1 MAGLIPQSFIDDLI
15 SRVDI
20 VEVID
25 KRVKLRKTGKNYS
38 ACCPFHQEKTPSF
51 SVEPDKQFYY
61 CFGCGAAGNAL
72 GFVMNFDQ
80 KEFPEAVESLAQDY
94 GLTVPRE
101 EKSGQSQQRRQE
113 HEDLLSA
120 LEQASLYYQQEL
132 RQHKGR
138 ERAVN
143 YLKGRGLTG
152 QVAKKFGIGF
162 APPGWENLLQHLEH
176 YKISRTVQEK
186 AGLIIPRE
194 AERRQSDSDSHYD
207 RFRDR
212 IMFPIRDS
220 RGRVIAFGGRVLG
233 DDKPKYLNSPETPVF
248 HKGSEL
254 YGLWEARKA
263 KQKPDCFLIVE
274 GYMDVVALA
283 QHGIDFAVATLGTAT
298 SATHLT
304 RLFRLVKDVVFC
316 FDGDNAGRT
325 AASRALH
332 AALPL
337 MEDGRQVRFLFL
349 PEGEDPDTLVRKEG
363 ADAFRQRLA
372 RALPLSDVFFDQLR
386 EDSDLS
392 SMDGKARLFSQA
404 IPLIKLMPRGLFQ
417 QLMLDQLA
425 SFAGT
430 RRETIDQ
437 LLQQTPAAAPV
448 PSAPEPSS
456 GDFSSSEPPAWIDA
470 AAEQG
475 PFVRQRTDAKQR
487 ATNTHVAR
495 MKKSASLLAVEL
507 LLHQPALAAR
517 APAEL
522 DFLKLLA
529 DEDTDLLLELLE
541 VARTD
546 PDIGTYA
553 LLGHCYGTPAGKR
566 LTQLLKN
573 ERITPEAGRA
583 DEFSFVMSQLQQE
596 AEKQQKRRLLLEQL
610 KPRVRST
617 KKETDA

>member
-1 MAGLIPQSFIDDLI
+1 MAGLIPQSFIDDLL

-51 SVEPDKQFYY
+51 SVEPEKQFYY

-80 KEFPEAVESLAQDY
+80 KEFPQAVESLAQDY

-101 EKSGQSQQRRQE
+101 EKSAQNQQRRQE
-113 HEDLLSA
+113 HDDLLSA
-120 LEQASLYYQQEL
+120 LQQASQYYQQQL
-132 RQHKGR
+132 RQHSGR

-152 QVAKKFGIGF
+152 QIAKKFGIGF
-162 APPGWENLLQHLEH
+162 APPGWENLLQHLEY
-176 YKISRTVQEK
+176 YKISRVVMEK

-194 AERRQSDSDSHYD
+194 AARRQNDNDSHYD

-254 YGLWEARKA
+254 YGLWEARQSKI
-263 KQKPDCFLIVE
+263 KQDCFLIVE

-363 ADAFRQRLA
+363 ADAFRQRLS
-372 RALPLSDVFFDQLR
+372 RAQPLSEVFFDQLKD
-386 EDSDLS
+386 DSDLN

-437 LLQQTPAAAPV
+437 LLQQTPAAAP
-448 PSAPEPSS
+448 APAEPAP
-456 GDFSSSEPPAWIDA
+456 EPPAWLDSP
-470 AAEQG
+470 AEQG
-475 PFVRQRTDAKQR
+475 PVVRQRTDANQR
-487 ATNTHVAR
+487 DAGNSDNKVAR

-507 LLHQPALAAR
+507 LLHQPALATQ

-522 DFLKLLA
+522 GFLKELA

-553 LLGHCYGTPAGKR
+553 LLGHCYGTAAGKR

-583 DEFSFVMSQLQQE
+583 DEFGFVMGQLQQE
-596 AEKQQKRRLLLEQL
+596 AEKQQKRRQLLETL

-617 KKETDA
+617 KHETDA

>member
-1 MAGLIPQSFIDDLI
+1 MAGLIPQSFIDDLL
-15 SRVDI
+15 SRADI

-25 KRVKLRKTGKNYS
+25 KRVKLKKTGKNYS

-72 GFVMNFDQ
+72 GFVMNYDQ
-80 KEFPEAVESLAQDY
+80 TEFPEAVASLAADY

-101 EKSGQSQQRRQE
+101 EKSPQSQKKRQE
-113 HEDLLSA
+113 HEELLSA
-120 LEQASLYYQQEL
+120 LEQASLFYQQQL
-132 RQHKGR
+132 RQHPAR
-138 ERAVN
+138 DNAVS

-152 QVAKKFGIGF
+152 QIAKRFGIGF
-162 APPGWENLLQHLEH
+162 APPGWANLLIHLQQ
-176 YKISRTVQEK
+176 YKISKTVMEQ
-186 AGLIIPRE
+186 AGLVIAKE
-194 AERRQSDSDSHYD
+194 SDRRHNDDDTHYD

-233 DDKPKYLNSPETPVF
+233 DEKPKYLNSPETPVF

-254 YGLWEARKA
+254 YGLWEARKSR
-263 KQKPDCFLIVE
+263 QKIESFLIVE

-304 RLFRLVKDVVFC
+304 RLFRLVKNVVFS
-316 FDGDNAGRT
+316 FDGDNAGR
-325 AASRALH
+325 AAAARALN

-363 ADAFRQRLA
+363 AEAFRARLA
-372 RALPLSDVFFDQLR
+372 NAKPLSDVFFDQLG
-386 EDSDLS
+386 DAQDFA

-404 IPLIKLMPRGLFQ
+404 IPLIKQMPRGLFQ
-417 QLMLDQLA
+417 QLMLDKLA
-425 SFAGT
+425 TLAGT

-437 LLQQTPAAAPV
+437 LLQEAPAPAVAAAQPFDEPPPWLEDAPDSHTHTPAVRPKRDFRSPEPAPV
-448 PSAPEPSS
+448 
-456 GDFSSSEPPAWIDA
+456 
-470 AAEQG
+470 
-475 PFVRQRTDAKQR
+475 T
-487 ATNTHVAR
+487 AR
-495 MKKSASLLAVEL
+495 MKKSAGLLAVEL
-507 LLHQPALAAR
+507 LLHQPALAQKADG
-517 APAEL
+517 EL
-522 DFLKLLA
+522 SSLA
-529 DEDTDLLLELLE
+529 ILGDEDTNLLLELLE
-541 VARTD
+541 VARDD
-546 PDIGTYA
+546 PDISTYA

-583 DEFSFVMSQLQQE
+583 EEFSFVLGQLLQE
-596 AEKQQKRRLLLEQL
+596 AQKQQKRKQLLEQL
-610 KPRVRST
+610 KPRVRSVKNDT
-617 KKETDA
+617 LDS

>member
-1 MAGLIPQSFIDDLI
+1 MAGLIPQSFIDDLL
-15 SRVDI
+15 SRADI

-25 KRVKLRKTGKNYS
+25 KRVKLKKTGKNYS

-72 GFVMNFDQ
+72 GFVMNYDQ
-80 KEFPEAVESLAQDY
+80 TEFPEAVASLAADY

-101 EKSGQSQQRRQE
+101 EKSPQSQKKRQE
-113 HEDLLSA
+113 HEELLSA
-120 LEQASLYYQQEL
+120 LEQASLFFQQQL
-132 RQHKGR
+132 RQHPAR
-138 ERAVN
+138 DNAVS

-152 QVAKKFGIGF
+152 QIAKRFGIGF
-162 APPGWENLLQHLEH
+162 APPGWANLLNHLQQ
-176 YKISRTVQEK
+176 YKVSKTVMEQ
-186 AGLIIPRE
+186 AGLVIPKE
-194 AERRQSDSDSHYD
+194 SDRRHHDDDTHYD

-233 DDKPKYLNSPETPVF
+233 DEKPKYLNSPETPVF

-254 YGLWEARKA
+254 YGLWEARKSR
-263 KQKPDCFLIVE
+263 QKIESFLIVE
-274 GYMDVVALA
+274 GYMDVVALT

-304 RLFRLVKDVVFC
+304 RLFRLVKNVVFS
-316 FDGDNAGRT
+316 FDGDNAGR
-325 AASRALH
+325 AAAARALN

-363 ADAFRQRLA
+363 AEAFRARLA
-372 RALPLSDVFFDQLR
+372 NAKPLSDVFFDQLG
-386 EDSDLS
+386 DAQDFA

-404 IPLIKLMPRGLFQ
+404 IPLIKQMPRGLFQ
-417 QLMLDQLA
+417 QLMLDKLA
-425 SFAGT
+425 ILAGT

-437 LLQQTPAAAPV
+437 LLQEAPAPAPV
-448 PSAPEPSS
+448 VTQLDDEPPPWLEEANGTHHPAPAVRPKRDFRNPEP
-456 GDFSSSEPPAWIDA
+456 PPIA
-470 AAEQG
+470 
-475 PFVRQRTDAKQR
+475 
-487 ATNTHVAR
+487 AR
-495 MKKSASLLAVEL
+495 MKKSAGLLAVEL
-507 LLHQPALAAR
+507 LLHQPSLAQKAPDGLAA
-517 APAEL
+517 L
-522 DFLKLLA
+522 TILG
-529 DEDTDLLLELLE
+529 DEDTNLLLELLE
-541 VARTD
+541 VARDD
-546 PDIGTYA
+546 PDISTYA

-583 DEFSFVMSQLQQE
+583 EEFSFVLGQLLQE
-596 AEKQQKRRLLLEQL
+596 AQKQQKRKQLLEQL
-610 KPRVRST
+610 KPRVRSVKNDT
-617 KKETDA
+617 LDS

>member
-1 MAGLIPQSFIDDLI
+1 MAGLIPQSFIDDLLN
-15 SRVDI
+15 RADI

-25 KRVKLRKTGKNYS
+25 KRVKLKKTGKNYS

-72 GFVMNFDQ
+72 GFVMNYDQ
-80 KEFPEAVESLAQDY
+80 TEFPDAVASLAADY

-101 EKSGQSQQRRQE
+101 EKSTHSQKKRQE
-113 HEDLLSA
+113 HEELLSA
-120 LEQASLYYQQEL
+120 LEQASLFYQQQL
-132 RQHKGR
+132 RVHPAR
-138 ERAVN
+138 DSAVN

-152 QVAKKFGIGF
+152 QIAKRFGIGF
-162 APPGWENLLQHLEH
+162 SPPGWSNLLTHLQQ
-176 YKISRTVQEK
+176 YKISKTVQEQ
-186 AGLIIPRE
+186 AGLVIPKESNR
-194 AERRQSDSDSHYD
+194 SHHDDDTHYD

-233 DDKPKYLNSPETPVF
+233 DEKPKYLNSPETPVF

-254 YGLWEARKA
+254 YGLWEARKSR
-263 KQKPDCFLIVE
+263 QKIDSFLIVE

-304 RLFRLVKDVVFC
+304 RLFRLVKNVVFS
-316 FDGDNAGRT
+316 FDGDNAGR
-325 AASRALH
+325 AAAARALT

-363 ADAFRQRLA
+363 ADAFRVRLVNA
-372 RALPLSDVFFDQLR
+372 KPLSDVFFDQLGDAR
-386 EDSDLS
+386 DFAT
-392 SMDGKARLFSQA
+392 MDGKARLFSQA

-417 QLMLDQLA
+417 QLMLDKLA
-425 SFAGT
+425 TLAGT
-430 RRETIDQ
+430 RRATIDQ
-437 LLQQTPAAAPV
+437 LLQEAPAPAPVVTQPDDEPPPWLEEANGAHHPAPAARPKRDFRN
-448 PSAPEPSS
+448 PEP
-456 GDFSSSEPPAWIDA
+456 AQIA
-470 AAEQG
+470 
-475 PFVRQRTDAKQR
+475 
-487 ATNTHVAR
+487 AR
-495 MKKSASLLAVEL
+495 MKKSAGLLAVEL
-507 LLHQPALAAR
+507 LLHQPSLAQKAPDGLAA
-517 APAEL
+517 L
-522 DFLKLLA
+522 TILG
-529 DEDTDLLLELLE
+529 DEDTNLLLELLE
-541 VARTD
+541 VARDD
-546 PDIGTYA
+546 PDTSTYA

-583 DEFSFVMSQLQQE
+583 EEFSFVLGQLLQE
-596 AEKQQKRRLLLEQL
+596 AQKQQKRKQLLEQL
-610 KPRVRST
+610 KPRVRSAKNDT
-617 KKETDA
+617 PDS

>member
-1 MAGLIPQSFIDDLI
+1 MAGLIPQSFIDDLL
-15 SRVDI
+15 SRADI

-51 SVEPDKQFYY
+51 SVEPEKQFYY

-80 KEFPEAVESLAQDY
+80 KEFPQAVESLAQDY

-101 EKSGQSQQRRQE
+101 EKPGRNQQHRQE
-113 HEDLLSA
+113 YDDLLSA
-120 LEQASLYYQQEL
+120 LEQASLYFQQEL
-132 RQHKGR
+132 RQHTGR
-138 ERAVN
+138 QRAVK
-143 YLKGRGLTG
+143 YLQGRGLTG
-152 QVAKKFGIGF
+152 QIAKKFGLGF

-176 YKISRTVQEK
+176 YKISRATMEK
-186 AGLIIPRE
+186 AGLIIARE
-194 AERRQSDSDSHYD
+194 AARRQNDHDSHYD

-248 HKGSEL
+248 HKSSEL

-263 KQKPDCFLIVE
+263 RQKPDSFLIVE

-283 QHGIDFAVATLGTAT
+283 QHGIEFAVATLGTAT
-298 SATHLT
+298 SASHLT
-304 RLFRLVKDVVFC
+304 RLFRLVKSVVFC
-316 FDGDNAGRT
+316 FDGDQAGRT

-349 PEGEDPDTLVRKEG
+349 PEGEDPDSLVRKEG

-372 RALPLSDVFFDQLR
+372 QAQPLSEVFFDQLR
-386 EDSDLS
+386 DDIDVNSL
-392 SMDGKARLFSQA
+392 DGKARLFSQA

-417 QLMLDQLA
+417 QLMLDQMA
-425 SFAGT
+425 DMAGT

-437 LLQQTPAAAPV
+437 LLQQTPAARTIPAEQP
-448 PSAPEPSS
+448 PEPPPWLDSPADDEVTRRPHIESRQHDASS
-456 GDFSSSEPPAWIDA
+456 QPS
-470 AAEQG
+470 
-475 PFVRQRTDAKQR
+475 
-487 ATNTHVAR
+487 R
-495 MKKSASLLAVEL
+495 MTKSAALLAVEL
-507 LLHQPALAAR
+507 LLHQPALASH
-517 APAEL
+517 APAQPE
-522 DFLKLLA
+522 FLKELHT
-529 DEDTDLLLELLE
+529 EDTDLLLQLLE
-541 VARTD
+541 VASTD

-583 DEFSFVMSQLQQE
+583 DEFSFVMGQLQQE
-596 AEKQQKRRLLLEQL
+596 AEKQQKRRQLLETL

-617 KKETDA
+617 KHETDA

>member
-1 MAGLIPQSFIDDLI
+1 
-15 SRVDI
+15 
-20 VEVID
+20 
-25 KRVKLRKTGKNYS
+25 
-38 ACCPFHQEKTPSF
+38 
-51 SVEPDKQFYY
+51 
-61 CFGCGAAGNAL
+61 
-72 GFVMNFDQ
+72 MNFDQ
-80 KEFPEAVESLAQDY
+80 KEFPEAVEALASDY

-101 EKSGQSQQRRQE
+101 EKSGQNQQRRQE
-113 HEDLLSA
+113 HDDLLSA
-120 LEQASLYYQQEL
+120 LEQSSLYYQQQL
-132 RQHKGR
+132 RQHQGR
-138 ERAVN
+138 DRAVS

-152 QVAKKFGIGF
+152 QIAKKFGIGF
-162 APPGWENLLQHLEH
+162 APPGWENLLPHLEY
-176 YKISRTVQEK
+176 YKISRAVQEK
-186 AGLIIPRE
+186 AGLIIARE
-194 AERRQSDSDSHYD
+194 AERRQNDNDSHYD

-263 KQKPDCFLIVE
+263 KQKPECFLIVE

-363 ADAFRQRLA
+363 ADAFRKRLA
-372 RALPLSDVFFDQLR
+372 RAQPLSDVFFDQLR
-386 EDSDLS
+386 DDSDLS
-392 SMDGKARLFSQA
+392 NMDGKARLFSQA

-437 LLQQTPAAAPV
+437 LLQQTPAAAPS
-448 PSAPEPSS
+448 PADTSLSALSS
-456 GDFSSSEPPAWIDA
+456 AEPPAWLDS
-470 AAEQG
+470 AAEHG
-475 PFVRQRTDAKQR
+475 PFVRQRTNAKQHENSTP
-487 ATNTHVAR
+487 AAR

-507 LLHQPALAAR
+507 LLHQPDLAIK

-522 DFLKLLA
+522 DFLRLFA

-541 VARTD
+541 VARTN

-583 DEFSFVMSQLQQE
+583 DEFSFVIGQLQQE
-596 AEKQQKRRLLLEQL
+596 AEKQQKRRQLLEQL

-617 KKETDA
+617 KNETDA

>member
-1 MAGLIPQSFIDDLI
+1 MAGLIPQSFIDDLL

-51 SVEPDKQFYY
+51 SVEPEKQFYY

-80 KEFPEAVESLAQDY
+80 KEFPQAVETLASDY
-94 GLTVPRE
+94 GLSVPRE
-101 EKSGQSQQRRQE
+101 EKSAHSQRRRQE

-120 LEQASLYYQQEL
+120 LEQANLFYQQSL
-132 RQHKGR
+132 RQHSAR
-138 ERAVN
+138 ERAVT
-143 YLKGRGLTG
+143 YLKSRGLTG
-152 QVAKKFGIGF
+152 AIAKRFGIGF
-162 APPGWENLLQHLEH
+162 APPGWENLLQHLEQ

-186 AGLIIPRE
+186 AGLIIARE
-194 AERRQSDSDSHYD
+194 AERRQSDTDSHYD

-263 KQKPDCFLIVE
+263 RAKPDCFLIVE

-298 SATHLT
+298 SQNHLT

-316 FDGDNAGRT
+316 FDGDQAGRT

-337 MEDGRQVRFLFL
+337 MEDGRQIRFLFL
-349 PEGEDPDTLVRKEG
+349 PEGDDPDSLIRREG
-363 ADAFRQRLA
+363 ADAFRQRLS
-372 RALPLSDVFFDQLR
+372 RAKPLSEVFFEQLH
-386 EDSDLS
+386 EHGDPT
-392 SMDGKARLFSQA
+392 SMDGKARLFSEA

-425 SFAGT
+425 SLTGT

-437 LLQQTPAAAPV
+437 LWQQAAPAPQADTQTIAP
-448 PSAPEPSS
+448 PSMA
-456 GDFSSSEPPAWIDA
+456 GAASSEPPAWMDEA
-470 AAEQG
+470 PAE
-475 PFVRQRTDAKQR
+475 PVQRRRDT
-487 ATNTHVAR
+487 VAPASR
-495 MKKSASLLAVEL
+495 LKKSAGLLAVEL
-507 LLHQPALAAR
+507 LLHQPSLAR
-517 APAEL
+517 DAPTDAEFLRQLDDEDAEL
-522 DFLKLLA
+522 LY
-529 DEDTDLLLELLE
+529 ELLE

-553 LLGHCYGTPAGKR
+553 LLGHSYGTAAGRR
-566 LTQLLKN
+566 LTQLLKD
-573 ERITPEAGRA
+573 EGITPESGR
-583 DEFSFVMSQLQQE
+583 DQEFNFVMGQLQLE
-596 AEKQQKRRLLLEQL
+596 AEKRQRRRQLLEQL
-610 KPRVRST
+610 KPAGRSLV
-617 KKETDA
+617 

>member
-1 MAGLIPQSFIDDLI
+1 MAGLIPQSFIDDLL
-15 SRVDI
+15 SRADI

-80 KEFPEAVESLAQDY
+80 KEFPQAVESLAQDY

-101 EKSGQSQQRRQE
+101 EKSGHNPQRRQE

-120 LEQASLYYQQEL
+120 LEQTSLYYQEAL
-132 RQHKGR
+132 RQHPGR

-152 QVAKKFGIGF
+152 QIAKKFGIGF

-176 YKISRTVQEK
+176 YKISRTVMEK
-186 AGLIIPRE
+186 AGLIIARE
-194 AERRQSDSDSHYD
+194 AARRQSDNDTHYD

-263 KQKPDCFLIVE
+263 RQKPACFLIVE

-298 SATHLT
+298 SATHLN

-349 PEGEDPDTLVRKEG
+349 PEGEDPDSLVRKEG
-363 ADAFRQRLA
+363 ADAFRRRLA
-372 RALPLSDVFFDQLR
+372 RAQPLSDVFFDQLR
-386 EDSDLS
+386 DDIDLD

-425 SFAGT
+425 TMAGT

-437 LLQQTPAAAPV
+437 LLQQTPAAAPL
-448 PSAPEPSS
+448 PAEPAP
-456 GDFSSSEPPAWIDA
+456 EPPAWLDTPP
-470 AAEQG
+470 EQG
-475 PFVRQRTDAKQR
+475 PVVRQRTDANQR
-487 ATNTHVAR
+487 DGGDKSAR

-507 LLHQPALAAR
+507 LLHQPALAMQ

-522 DFLKLLA
+522 DLLRELT

-583 DEFSFVMSQLQQE
+583 DEFSFVMGQLQQE
-596 AEKQQKRRLLLEQL
+596 AEKQRKRRQLLETL

-617 KKETDA
+617 KHETDA